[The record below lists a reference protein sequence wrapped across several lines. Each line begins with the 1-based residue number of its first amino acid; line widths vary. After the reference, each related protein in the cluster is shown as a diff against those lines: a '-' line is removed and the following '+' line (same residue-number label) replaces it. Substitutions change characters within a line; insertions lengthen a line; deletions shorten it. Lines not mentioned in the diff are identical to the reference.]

1 MRLPER
7 PPKWKEILLS
17 KKDQVIKFL
26 TDAKIFSEISEF
38 NKKYLYWSELKY
50 KIADKKN
57 REVIWTAM
65 KLMRD
70 GKEEN
75 YSFGGIKIKYSLLSD
90 ISRQLHYFDKQ
101 LAGNIVSQTSVM
113 GLEEKYIISS
123 LMEEAIASSMIEGA
137 ATTRKVAKEMLKD
150 RRKPSNTSEKMILN
164 NYLAMEVIGK
174 RKNEK
179 ITPQFLLDI
188 QKIVTNGTL
197 EDKKDEGTFR
207 NNNDIV
213 VGDGIESDKV
223 AHIPPNHEDI
233 GSLISELCNFANNEN
248 ENFIHPIIKGII
260 IHFLIGYIHP
270 FNDGN
275 GRTARSIFYWYMLSR
290 DYWLFE
296 YLAVSRRIVR
306 SRKEYDL
313 AYLYTE
319 YDEMDLTYFI
329 KYNIECIDDSL
340 GDLFKYVKEKQKE
353 QREVRN
359 IVNEKLGLNIRQIDI
374 VRKFRQEPDKLFTI
388 KGIKAS
394 YGITYG
400 TARSDLLFLED
411 KGIIK
416 KKQAGKEFVFLFN
429 KDRD

>member
-50 KIADKKN
+50 KITDKEN
-57 REVIWTAM
+57 REVVWAAM

-75 YSFGGIKIKYSLLSD
+75 YSFGKIKIKYSLLSD

-101 LAGNIVSQTSVM
+101 LAGNIVSQTSAM

-150 RRKPSNTSEKMILN
+150 KRKPSNTSEKMILN
-164 NYLAMEVIGK
+164 NYLAMEMIGK
-174 RKNEK
+174 RKGEK

-188 QKIVTNGTL
+188 QKIVTSGTL
-197 EDKKDEGTFR
+197 EDKKDEGAFR
-207 NNNDIV
+207 DNNDIV

-233 GSLISELCNFANNEN
+233 ENLISELCNFANNEN
-248 ENFIHPIIKGII
+248 EKFIHPIIKGII

-340 GDLFKYVKEKQKE
+340 NDLFKYVKEKQKE

-388 KGIKAS
+388 KGIKSS

-411 KGIIK
+411 KGLIK

>member
-7 PPKWKEILLS
+7 PPKWKETLLS

-50 KIADKKN
+50 KITDKES
-57 REVIWTAM
+57 REIIWTAM

-101 LAGNIVSQTSVM
+101 LAGNIVSQTSAM

-150 RRKPSNTSEKMILN
+150 KRKPSNTSEKMILN
-164 NYLAMEVIGK
+164 NYLAMEMIGK

-197 EDKKDEGTFR
+197 EDKKDEGAFR
-207 NNNDIV
+207 DNNGIV

-233 GSLISELCNFANNEN
+233 EILINELCNFANNES

-319 YDEMDLTYFI
+319 YDELDLTYFI

-340 GDLFKYVKEKQKE
+340 SDLFKYVKEKQKE

-374 VRKFRQEPDKLFTI
+374 VRRFRQEPDKLFTI
-388 KGIKAS
+388 KGIKSS

-411 KGIIK
+411 KGVIK